1 MSVKYKEAGVDFTK
15 KETFMAVIN
24 RMNVLVDELEKLLN
38 E

>member
-24 RMNVLVDELEKLLN
+24 RMDELVSELEKLL
-38 E
+38 EE